1 MYGQR
6 ERLRWYRNY
15 LVQGLLT
22 ESREEKIMSE
32 DKNQNNQTIGC
43 GCAQGEQEM
52 GQGAPC
58 ENECADTHCT
68 DEGCACH
75 PPLPKP
81 TFTTFVMSLAS
92 SALVQL
98 GEVPEPESGTMQ
110 EELEHAKYTID
121 ILSMIHDKVTNGM
134 DDDERRLIDG
144 LLFELR
150 MKYVAKK
157 P

>member
-1 MYGQR
+1 MSDDTQKMPMDG
-6 ERLRWYRNY
+6 
-15 LVQGLLT
+15 
-22 ESREEKIMSE
+22 EETPE
-32 DKNQNNQTIGC
+32 GC
-43 GCAQGEQEM
+43 GCNSEQTCCKEDNSC
-52 GQGAPC
+52 Q
-58 ENECADTHCT
+58 EDK
-68 DEGCACH
+68 CACH
-75 PPLPKP
+75 PPLPKV

-98 GEVPEPESGTMQ
+98 GEVPEPETGTMQ

-121 ILSMIHDKVTNGM
+121 VLSMINDKITNGM

-144 LLFELR
+144 LLYELR